1 MQGTRKGIYKRRNKI
16 VKKIIYQTVRYH
28 FFLFISVKSL
38 LKKAKKKKKSKNR
51 QKTETDIS
59 PKKIYRWSIGT

>member
-38 LKKAKKKKKSKNR
+38 LKKAKKKKKNR
-51 QKTETDIS
+51 KIGRR
-59 PKKIYRWSIGT
+59 PKQTFLQRRYTGGQ